1 MIDVRI
7 KFIYLIDLFS
17 LILTHSIQVA
27 SIKSKFLICIYNFMN
42 HIFHIFQNEH
52 TSETIYNEGT
62 KYITTKFEIYVFIVS
77 IYQYAAPLL
86 YLTFAYS
93 KMSYTLSKVLEI
105 IQFLHKMPQNKC
117 LISFWRGLES
127 FSFESGVISWCY
139 SFLRQF

>member
-1 MIDVRI
+1 
-7 KFIYLIDLFS
+7 
-17 LILTHSIQVA
+17 
-27 SIKSKFLICIYNFMN
+27 MN

-77 IYQYAAPLL
+77 IYQYVAPLL

-105 IQFLHKMPQNKC
+105 I
-117 LISFWRGLES
+117 
-127 FSFESGVISWCY
+127 
-139 SFLRQF
+139 